1 MKKKQLTVC
10 LTALLLLLQSA
21 AYGSKTFAEENTEE
35 PSVSDTDTTE
45 KAWTPRTESDVF
57 RKMRIA
63 AENENLALWVWNT
76 DALADDEHSEDV
88 FALENKKNG
97 YIWWSSPINA
107 GGDQIATPVL
117 CKELQSAL
125 VLIAAEP
132 NARSTTNYRSGDFSK
147 CKIVMKDIKDGV
159 TVTYN
164 FNKAGIK
171 IPVTYTLCE
180 DYLNVQIDS
189 SEITEKYGIPEDDD
203 AKYIITQSLA
213 VMNAFGAAD
222 STETGSFVIPDGAG
236 AVIHFNNKKYT
247 AKTYSQLIYGADT
260 TAVPKVKGA
269 TVEGVSLPMYGICKG
284 ENAMLAVAES
294 GDGNCK
300 LCADVSGKGQSNTEY
315 NRCYFQFIRRSE
327 DAFYLG
333 SDTQNPLAVY
343 EKNMESLNISVRY
356 YPLCAEDECN
366 ADGSKSLDYVDL
378 AARYRQYLTEDCG
391 VQKTV
396 GANSSQLIA
405 NLYCGCEKQKN
416 ILGFP
421 IFMKTSMTNFAE
433 AQEILQNLKNAGAEN
448 LVATLHN
455 WTNAGISG
463 KVDYK
468 AKPAGV
474 LGGKSDFRKLTAYLD
489 AEQIAW
495 YPVVNNTAYA
505 SGGGYFALTD
515 TAVRVSGAF
524 ARIVDYEQAFG
535 VPYGKKDTLSLLT
548 PTAFPKL
555 YEKLAKNYKSA
566 GISSVSIGELSSML
580 YGDYSKKS
588 AASRE
593 TAKKYV
599 TDSVKMLQSKLGS
612 VLSQDPNAYVLPYT
626 DLMTDLPL
634 SSSGFTIFDE
644 EIPLYQLVMHGV
656 KPYATKAVNGSAD
669 AEELVLL
676 AAATGSNLS
685 FDLLH
690 TEPSEF
696 RDTDFDVF
704 YYGLADYWTKPAAQY
719 YRFLKDITE
728 AASDSPIITYRRD
741 GDIITTTYENGT
753 ETIVD
758 LKNACVTLNGVTRS
772 LKDYTEEGDAA
783 SE

>member
-1 MKKKQLTVC
+1 MKKKQLAAC
-10 LTALLLLLQSA
+10 LTAFLLLLQSA
-21 AYGSKTFAEENTEE
+21 AYGGKTFAEENTEE
-35 PSVSDTDTTE
+35 SSVSDADTTGE
-45 KAWTPRTESDVF
+45 AWKPRTESDVF

-147 CKIVMKDIKDGV
+147 CKIVMKDTKDGV
-159 TVTYN
+159 TVTYH

-203 AKYIITQSLA
+203 AKYIITQSLE
-213 VMNAFGAAD
+213 VLNAFGAAD

-315 NRCYFQFIRRSE
+315 NRCYFQFILRSE

-333 SDTQNPLAVY
+333 SDTQNPFAVY
-343 EKNMESLNISVRY
+343 EKNMQPLNISVRY

-366 ADGSKSLDYVDL
+366 ADGSKLLDYVDL
-378 AARYRQYLTEDCG
+378 AARYRQYLTEECG

-421 IFMKTSMTNFAE
+421 IFMKTGMTSFEE

-489 AEQIAW
+489 AEHIAW

-548 PTAFPKL
+548 PTAFPTL

-599 TDSVKMLQSKLGS
+599 ADSVKMLQSELGS

-644 EIPLYQLVMHGV
+644 EIPLYQLVMHGI

-758 LKNACVTLNGVTRS
+758 LQNACVALNGVTRS
-772 LKDYTEEGDAA
+772 LKDYIEEGDAA

>member
-35 PSVSDTDTTE
+35 SSVSDTDTTE

-57 RKMRIA
+57 RKMRIV

-315 NRCYFQFIRRSE
+315 NRCYFQFILRSE

-378 AARYRQYLTEDCG
+378 AARYRQYLTEECG

-495 YPVVNNTAYA
+495 YPVVNNSAYA

>member
-1 MKKKQLTVC
+1 MKKKRLTVC

-45 KAWTPRTESDVF
+45 EAWTPRTESDVF

-147 CKIVMKDIKDGV
+147 CKIVMKDTKDGV

-315 NRCYFQFIRRSE
+315 NRCYFQFILRSE

-396 GANSSQLIA
+396 GTNSSQLIA

>member
-10 LTALLLLLQSA
+10 LTALLLLFQSA

-35 PSVSDTDTTE
+35 SSVSDTDTTE
-45 KAWTPRTESDVF
+45 EAWTSRTESDVF

-147 CKIVMKDIKDGV
+147 CKIVMKDSKDGV
-159 TVTYN
+159 TVTYH

-315 NRCYFQFIRRSE
+315 NRCYFQFILRSE

-455 WTNAGISG
+455 WTNAGISS

>member
-21 AYGSKTFAEENTEE
+21 AYGSKTFAEENAEE
-35 PSVSDTDTTE
+35 SSVSDTDTTE

-147 CKIVMKDIKDGV
+147 CKIVMKDTKDGV

-315 NRCYFQFIRRSE
+315 NRCYFQFILRSE

>member
-35 PSVSDTDTTE
+35 SSVSDTDTTE

-147 CKIVMKDIKDGV
+147 CKIVMKDTKDGV

-315 NRCYFQFIRRSE
+315 NRCYFQFILRSE